1 MLKCASLFTYE
12 IDDPETAYGELKAQL
27 DEKLVLLEHSVG
39 IILCHPEF
47 ISSGV
52 LKYIGGKLPFDLAG
66 ITTSAQAVNGEAAE
80 LILTIFVMT
89 SDDVWFKTSLT
100 ESLEN
105 DIDAAIKSAVN
116 TTILGASELPALAL
130 IFPPLMAKEPG
141 DLYMEAMQRAIP
153 HVPIFGPIAVDD
165 TLAFEFSETIYKGE
179 SHKAA
184 MPYILCYG
192 NINPRFIVGTFP
204 EDKVMPY
211 KGEVT
216 KSSGHLVS
224 EINNMNPYKYF
235 ENIGLVNNGSLAD
248 SFGFVPFAFD
258 QKKRSDYDGV
268 PVIRAVA
275 FFNTDGTATFR
286 GGIDEGSTF
295 TIMTSEAE
303 DVLAETRKKLEQ
315 INKLPNVNGTLIFSC
330 IARRMMTMHV
340 NPLFEPETVR
350 DTLSSEIPF
359 IMGYAGGEFSPT
371 MIRNGV
377 PTNRFHNFSLVIL
390 VV

>member
-1 MLKCASLFTYE
+1 MLKCASVFTYE
-12 IDDPETAYGELKAQL
+12 IDDPETAYEELKAQL
-27 DEKLVLLEHSVG
+27 DEKISLLEHSVG

-47 ISSGV
+47 IVSGAV
-52 LKYIGGKLPFDLAG
+52 KHIGEKLPFDMAG

-89 SDDVWFKTSLT
+89 SDDVWFKTGLT
-100 ESLEN
+100 ESLEE
-105 DIDAAIKSAVN
+105 DTDAEIRNTVN
-116 TTILGASELPALAL
+116 KTILGVSELPALAL
-130 IFPPLMAKEPG
+130 IFPPLMPKEPG
-141 DLYMEAMQRAIP
+141 DLYMEAMQRALP
-153 HVPIFGPIAVDD
+153 NVPIFGPIAVDD
-165 TLAFEFSETIYKGE
+165 TLTFEFSETIYKGE
-179 SHKAA
+179 NHKAA
-184 MPYILCYG
+184 MPFILCYG
-192 NINPRFIVGTFP
+192 NITPRFIVGTFP
-204 EDKVMPY
+204 EEKVMPY

-258 QKKRSDYDGV
+258 QKKRSDYDGI

-275 FFNTDGTATFR
+275 FFNKDGTAVFR

-303 DVLAETRKKLEQ
+303 DVLSETRKRLEQ
-315 INKLPNVNGTLIFSC
+315 INKLPNVNGALVFSC

-350 DTLSSEIPF
+350 DTLKPEIPF
-359 IMGYAGGEFSPT
+359 MMGYAGGEISPT
-371 MIRNGV
+371 MIRSGI